1 MGNTTY
7 TFWKLINEH
16 SIEIP
21 IIQRDY
27 AQGRNTAKE
36 IRDTFIDDIKSHLT
50 TGNPLD
56 IDFVYGSVLSGKF
69 IPLDGQ
75 QRLTTLFLLHWY
87 LAIQDGKHDDI
98 VAVLTKFSYETRTTS
113 RVFCEFLI
121 KKQKNIVELKGSFS
135 SHIKDAAW
143 FFSSWKKDPTIK
155 SMLVMIDAIHSS
167 FNNLSGMF
175 EKLINSEQPMITF
188 QFIEL
193 KEFGLTDNL
202 YIKMNARGKPLTSF
216 ENFKAKIEQLIQKFD
231 KANNTDKAEEFSRK
245 MDMDW
250 TDLFWNYRNEKTNLF
265 DEQLLNF
272 FRVSATNH
280 FAIKH
285 ELANN
290 IEDGLRLLRDNKKDL
305 SFAKYESLDC
315 FDPEYIDYIT
325 DTLDHLKNG
334 TRSINIFLPQSY
346 LLNEETLFSA
356 MIENTLDYAGLVTF
370 YGLTQYI
377 NYYNVKDSED
387 EGLKEWMR
395 IIINLVEGSRLTY
408 YNNAREYAGSLKS
421 IKALL
426 PHGKTILNYVANPQN
441 AISGFVGLQIEE
453 ERIKANLILL
463 NPSWKEKII
472 KMEGHGY
479 FKGQIGFLF
488 HFSGITP
495 DYELAG
501 HFNWSEDE
509 YRKFESKLDSY
520 YEKSAFV
527 FDKDGLRAFSD
538 KFLWERALLCKGE
551 YLLKKGQNYSF
562 LINSERDISWKRL
575 LRDNNKERNCVK
587 ILLDAIDITSFEDD
601 LQRIID
607 DVTATDNWR
616 YNFIKHPG
624 TIKICNSNKFIRKQ
638 SSKDILLLESSTV
651 SGYNNEYYTYA
662 LYLKIKKGAQK
673 YHYEHARGAYSDK
686 YVSIN
691 NDEVVIYH
699 TWVDKSVTGKEPAW
713 MYTVVVNGTDIAEY
727 INEVEVLDFLNS
739 YEYNVEVI

>member
-1 MGNTTY
+1 MANTTY
-7 TFWKLINEH
+7 SFWKLINELP
-16 SIEIP
+16 IEIP

-36 IRDTFIDDIKSHLT
+36 IRDTFIDDIKKHLLND
-50 TGNPLD
+50 NPLD
-56 IDFVYGSVLSGKF
+56 IDFVYGSVLKGKF

-87 LAIQDGKHDDI
+87 LAIKDGKHEDI
-98 VAVLTKFSYETRTTS
+98 ISVLTRFSYETRTTS

-135 SHIKDAAW
+135 GHIKDAAW

-155 SMLVMIDAIHSS
+155 SMLVMLDTIHAS
-167 FNNLSGMF
+167 FNNTSGLF
-175 EKLINSEQPMITF
+175 EKLINREQPLITF

-202 YIKMNARGKPLTSF
+202 YIKMNARGKPLTPF
-216 ENFKAKIEQLIQKFD
+216 ENFKAKIEQLIIRLD
-231 KANNTDKAEEFSRK
+231 KTNNTSKAEEFSRK

-250 TDLFWNYRNEKTNLF
+250 TDLFWNYRNLKNHLF
-265 DEQLLNF
+265 DEQFLNF
-272 FRVSATNH
+272 FRVAATNH
-280 FAIKH
+280 FAIKN
-285 ELANN
+285 ELSTN
-290 IEDGLRLLRDNKKDL
+290 IEDGLKLLRDNKKNL
-305 SFAKYESLDC
+305 SFATYENLECIDV
-315 FDPEYIDYIT
+315 DYIDYIT
-325 DTLDHLKNG
+325 ATLDHFKNG
-334 TRSINIFLPQSY
+334 TAPIKNFLPQSH
-346 LLNEETLFSA
+346 LLNEKRLFTGA
-356 MIENTLDYAGLVTF
+356 IENTLDYAGLVTF
-370 YGLTQYI
+370 YGLTLYI
-377 NYYNVKDSED
+377 NCYDVRNSED

-395 IIINLVEGSRLTY
+395 IITNLVEGSRLTY

-421 IKALL
+421 IKAML
-426 PHGKTILNYVANPQN
+426 PYAKTILSYIADTQN
-441 AISGFVGLQIEE
+441 TISGFVGLQIEE
-453 ERIKANLILL
+453 ERMKANLILL
-463 NPSWKEKII
+463 NSSWREKII

-479 FKGQIGFLF
+479 FKGQIGFLLD
-488 HFSGITP
+488 FSGITSE
-495 DYELAG
+495 YELAG
-501 HFNWSEDE
+501 NFNWSKEKYKEFE
-509 YRKFESKLDSY
+509 YKLDSY

-527 FDKDGLRAFSD
+527 FDKDGLRPFSD

-551 YLLKKGQNYSF
+551 YLLKKGQNHSF

-587 ILLDAIDITSFEDD
+587 ILFDAFDIVSFEDD
-601 LQRIID
+601 LQHIID
-607 DVTATDNWR
+607 DVTATENWR

-638 SSKDILLLESSTV
+638 SPKDILLLESSTV

-662 LYLKIKKGAQK
+662 LYLKIKKGTQK
-673 YHYEHARGAYSDK
+673 YHYEHARGAHSDK

-699 TWVDKSVTGKEPAW
+699 TWVDKSLTGKEPAW
-713 MYTVVVNGTDIAEY
+713 MYTVVVYGADETEF
-727 INEVEVLDFLNS
+727 INESEVIDFLNT